1 MGITTKFE
9 NTQKHITKK
18 EFLLKMKISA
28 VLIATA
34 AANDRKVPPR
44 TPAQRLNTLHR
55 FMREWVQI
63 EIAGTINRPSRAANM
78 IENGVARIEAKMSEA
93 AAKDC
98 FFFDPSLPHGGPAP
112 KDRKRR
118 SSDWAEAELS
128 RIQRDV
134 DDNDELDFF
143 DRYFSIQSKTSQERG
158 LGASGDVEVP
168 SMDAQFQERLSSE
181 PNLAWKQIGT
191 GFRKWI
197 LRYISE
203 CYGQRTYSYHTGRLE
218 RIHSR
223 IKTAYDE
230 VGADQFD
237 GDYGE
242 DSY

>member
-1 MGITTKFE
+1 
-9 NTQKHITKK
+9 
-18 EFLLKMKISA
+18 MKISA
-28 VLIATA
+28 VLFAAA

-55 FMREWVQI
+55 FMREWVQT

-78 IENGVARIEAKMSEA
+78 IANGVARIEAKMTEA
-93 AAKDC
+93 AAKEC

-118 SSDWAEAELS
+118 SSDWVGAELS

-134 DDNDELDFF
+134 DDNDALDFF
-143 DRYFSIQSKTSQERG
+143 DQYFAKQAKEAQGERG

-168 SMDAQFQERLSSE
+168 SMDIQFQERLSQE

-203 CYGQRTYSYHTGRLE
+203 CYGQREYSYHTNRLQK
-218 RIHSR
+218 IHNR